1 MVRHTQ
7 WVQARVL
14 VGEIPML
21 LETIAVWQIVK
32 SEKIKTII
40 SLLGLFPP
48 IALKDNTEANKM
60 LDIISMIA
68 FEVIFIGLP
77 ILLILIGGS
86 NKTEEEQRLED
97 EEQMKYLK
105 EYQEKNK

>member
-1 MVRHTQ
+1 
-7 WVQARVL
+7 
-14 VGEIPML
+14 
-21 LETIAVWQIVK
+21 
-32 SEKIKTII
+32 
-40 SLLGLFPP
+40 
-48 IALKDNTEANKM
+48 M

-68 FEVIFIGLP
+68 FLGIFIGLP

-105 EYQEKNK
+105 EYQEKKLNKKSGFRRENEK